1 MNCSVYTMQIIIP
14 KWAYK
19 IVELEDG
26 TYLVIIDEAFL
37 SSLRCPHCNEPLFK
51 SGFYQRHII
60 KTDGEDIVLKLNRL
74 ECRNE
79 HCKYKKAHN
88 LQQAPK
94 FKCRPEVVAMFCRRL
109 LRDML
114 AGIIVAMRKKL
125 NDDKLLKVY
134 EHLKSSKFYCTYR
147 WLALYSPHS
156 LKQSSISKI
165 ARAFISYLPLGLK
178 RLYMCFED
186 VKEIYF
192 YTLNKR
198 CQMKLAH
205 LPYLAWLSWVL
216 KEYTKSTEF
225 EKLLNAHVISIDTVP
240 SEV

>member
-94 FKCRPEVVAMFCRRL
+94 FKVTTNYYVRNFV
-109 LRDML
+109 
-114 AGIIVAMRKKL
+114 KKEPDL
-125 NDDKLLKVY
+125 
-134 EHLKSSKFYCTYR
+134 
-147 WLALYSPHS
+147 
-156 LKQSSISKI
+156 QS
-165 ARAFISYLPLGLK
+165 AR
-178 RLYMCFED
+178 
-186 VKEIYF
+186 
-192 YTLNKR
+192 
-198 CQMKLAH
+198 
-205 LPYLAWLSWVL
+205 
-216 KEYTKSTEF
+216 
-225 EKLLNAHVISIDTVP
+225 
-240 SEV
+240 SELCA